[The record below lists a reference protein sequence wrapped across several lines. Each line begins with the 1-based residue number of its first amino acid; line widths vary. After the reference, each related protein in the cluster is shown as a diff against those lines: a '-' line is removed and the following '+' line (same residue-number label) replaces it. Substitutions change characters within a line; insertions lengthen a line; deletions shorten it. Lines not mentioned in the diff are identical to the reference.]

1 MSQTELTA
9 TINDLLRQTGASR
22 QRCHAMRGQAELLGS
37 QKVGLEEKQAAAED
51 EQTLLEKAQ
60 EVLYRLEAEW
70 RGKYEVGLAGLG
82 SRGLNAVFVDDEYEV
97 LLEST
102 TKRGATSLDIVLSK
116 NGQRVRLKGGS
127 GGSVIQVLAYI
138 LRHITTTTHRPTLRS
153 FEVLDEPFSQVA
165 AEQRPAL
172 CAMVKDITQ
181 RLSFQSLIS
190 SHETELLDAADVA
203 YHVRAGGKLE
213 LLKSVGEDRS

>member
-1 MSQTELTA
+1 MLSSQSQTL
-9 TINDLLRQTGASR
+9 
-22 QRCHAMRGQAELLGS
+22 
-37 QKVGLEEKQAAAED
+37 VEKQAVAED
-51 EQTLLEKAQ
+51 EETLLAKAQ
-60 EVLYRLEAEW
+60 EVLYRLEESW
-70 RGKYEVGLAGLG
+70 RGHYQAGLAGLG
-82 SRGLNAVFVDDEYEV
+82 SRGLNAVFTDDEYEV

-127 GGSVIQVLAYI
+127 GGSIIQVLAYI
-138 LRHITTTTHRPTLRS
+138 LRHITTTTHRPALRS
-153 FEVLDEPFSQVA
+153 FEALDEPFSQVA
-165 AEQRPAL
+165 EEQRPAL

-181 RLSFQSLIS
+181 RLGFQSLIS

-203 YHVRAGGKLE
+203 YRVRSGGKLE